1 MNIKTATAI
10 AIGGIAITLLMSLGG
25 SFLISAMANSGD
37 MTRERLGFISTTY
50 YVTQG
55 VIHYGSLLV
64 FFLALYA
71 RQQKEQP

>member
-25 SFLISAMANSGD
+25 SFLISAMARSGD
-37 MTRERLGFISTTY
+37 MTHERLGFITTTY

-55 VIHYGSLLV
+55 VIHHGSLLV
-64 FFLALYA
+64 FFFALYA
-71 RQQKEQP
+71 RQKEQP